1 MSELKIRI
9 LVILNIINKGLG
21 DEGAELAIPAVRGD
35 LVGYDEENCFNS
47 PSSVSSESDSL
58 TNEGF
63 ADSF

>member
-1 MSELKIRI
+1 M
-9 LVILNIINKGLG
+9 NTGLG

-47 PSSVSSESDSL
+47 LSSVSSESDSL